1 MHFCRFSCSLS
12 ILICLTFDVLGYLWR
27 FGVFKKTHYQAA
39 DHQGGEAPRGPVVL
53 ARVGPQILTKHHKF
67 CAAPSA
73 HVSNSSASMKQ
84 NPQLIFINRKG
95 VRHLPSGVPP
105 APKPQQPG
113 ENQGLALNGVCI
125 IIAGSVFVKA
135 PSCSRLMLLIS
146 VWALALNKQLER
158 GRFIP
163 CGTIMMAV
171 CALPAPGNGDA
182 GNGADTTAA
191 RLFRI

>member
-73 HVSNSSASMKQ
+73 HVFNSSASMKQ
-84 NPQLIFINRKG
+84 NPQLAFINRKG
-95 VRHLPSGVPP
+95 VRHLPSGIPP
-105 APKPQQPG
+105 APKSQQPRKTRVWRFTEFG
-113 ENQGLALNGVCI
+113 PRARRLVNNPFRLDSQRLLGYLTSMRVPTLAVTPANSTAFWNTAC
-125 IIAGSVFVKA
+125 FY
-135 PSCSRLMLLIS
+135 
-146 VWALALNKQLER
+146 
-158 GRFIP
+158 
-163 CGTIMMAV
+163 T
-171 CALPAPGNGDA
+171 ALPAP
-182 GNGADTTAA
+182 
-191 RLFRI
+191 LLESIFRKVI